1 MLTITPDRSFLRA
14 PVIRQKR
21 YTPTLKKAYATDLI
35 EASKKAGIRGVV
47 IAGELGVAQS
57 TVNRWLHRETPVP
70 PKHIR
75 RFAELLKITT
85 DQVLPQPKAD
95 NGKETD

>member
-1 MLTITPDRSFLRA
+1 M
-14 PVIRQKR
+14 
-21 YTPTLKKAYATDLI
+21 DLI

-70 PKHIR
+70 SKHVR
-75 RFAELLKITT
+75 RFAELLKIQPE
-85 DQVLPQPKAD
+85 QVLPPMTESRTESGIA
-95 NGKETD
+95 E